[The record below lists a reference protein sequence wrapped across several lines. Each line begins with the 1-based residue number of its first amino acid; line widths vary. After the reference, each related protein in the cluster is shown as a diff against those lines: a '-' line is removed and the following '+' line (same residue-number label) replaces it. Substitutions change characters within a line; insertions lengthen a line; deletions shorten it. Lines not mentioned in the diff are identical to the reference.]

1 MITGATYKEKNM
13 KQYIVDAFTDK
24 IFSGNPAAV
33 CVLDNFPN
41 EEIMQS
47 IAAEN
52 NLSETA
58 FVVKENDQYHIRW
71 FTPKNEID
79 FCGHATLATAFVLF
93 NYQEQDTDTINFY
106 GQIGEFT
113 VHKSDDLIRMEFPAY
128 KLEHIEI
135 TNTMIEALGTI
146 PLSAYKDRDILFV
159 LRNEDEV
166 RDLQPDIE
174 LISKLEG
181 VCVAVTAKGTEYDC
195 VSRVFVPKYGIN
207 EDPVTGSTHCMIAPY
222 WCKCLNKP
230 NITAFQASNRTGILY
245 CESAVDKVIISG
257 KAALFSINDIVGL

>member
-1 MITGATYKEKNM
+1 M

-33 CVLDNFPN
+33 CVLDSFPS
-41 EEIMQS
+41 EEIMQN

-58 FVVKENDQYHIRW
+58 FVVKENNHYHIRW
-71 FTPKNEID
+71 FSPKSEID
-79 FCGHATLATAFVLF
+79 FCGHATLAAAFVLF
-93 NYQEQDTDTINFY
+93 NCYAHNADSLDLY

-113 VHKSDDLIRMEFPAY
+113 VHKNGELTRMEFPAY

-135 TNTMIEALGTI
+135 TDTIIESLGTI
-146 PLSAYKDRDILFV
+146 PLAAYKDRDILFI

-166 RDLQPDIE
+166 RDIQPDME
-174 LISKLEG
+174 LISKLDG
-181 VCVAVTAKGTEYDC
+181 ACVAVTAKGRDYDC
-195 VSRVFVPKYGIN
+195 VSRVFTPRYGMN

-222 WCKCLNKP
+222 WSRRLNKSD
-230 NITAFQASNRTGILY
+230 ITAFQASSRTGILY
-245 CESAVDKVIISG
+245 CEFVDDMVIISG
-257 KAALFSINDIVGL
+257 KAVLYSINDIVGL

>member
-1 MITGATYKEKNM
+1 M

-33 CVLDNFPN
+33 CVLDNFPS
-41 EEIMQS
+41 EEIIQS

-58 FVVKENDQYHIRW
+58 FVVKENDRYHIRW
-71 FTPKNEID
+71 FTPKSEID

-93 NYQEQDTDTINFY
+93 NFYEQYTDDLKFC

-113 VHKSDDLIRMEFPAY
+113 VHKSDELIKMEFPAY

-135 TNTMIEALGTI
+135 TDTMIEALGTI
-146 PLSAYKDRDILFV
+146 PLAAYKDRDILFI
-159 LRNEDEV
+159 LRDEDEV
-166 RDLQPDIE
+166 RDLQPDME
-174 LISKLEG
+174 LISKLDG
-181 VCVAVTAKGTEYDC
+181 ACVAVTAKGTEYDC
-195 VSRVFVPKYGIN
+195 VSRVFAPKYGLN

-222 WCKCLNKP
+222 WCKRLNKS
-230 NITAFQASNRTGILY
+230 NITAFQASSRTGILY
-245 CESAVDKVIISG
+245 CECGEDMVIISG
-257 KAALFSINDIVGL
+257 KAVLFSINDIVGL

>member
-1 MITGATYKEKNM
+1 M

-33 CVLDNFPN
+33 CVLDSFPT
-41 EEIMQS
+41 EDVMLS

-58 FVVKENDQYHIRW
+58 FAVNENDRYHIRW
-71 FTPKNEID
+71 FTPKSEID

-93 NYQEQDTDTINFY
+93 NYYVQNTDSLNLF

-113 VHKSDDLIRMEFPAY
+113 VRKSGDLINMEFPAY

-135 TNTMIEALGTI
+135 TDMMIEALGTI
-146 PLSAYKDRDILFV
+146 PLAAYKDRDILFI
-159 LRNEDEV
+159 LRDEDEV
-166 RDLQPDIE
+166 QDLQPDME
-174 LISKLEG
+174 LISKLDG
-181 VCVAVTAKGTEYDC
+181 ACIAVTAKGTEYDC
-195 VSRVFVPKYGIN
+195 VSRVFAPRFGID

-222 WCKCLNKP
+222 WSRCLNKP
-230 NITAFQASNRTGILY
+230 NITAFQASSRTGILY
-245 CESAVDKVIISG
+245 CECAGDMVIISG
-257 KAALFSINDIVGL
+257 NAALFSINDIVGI